1 MDKNDVVD
9 VLNNLIETSKDGEY
23 GFRTSAEH
31 AQADTLRTLLLR
43 RADQCRQAVIELEA
57 MVRHY
62 GGSADEHGSVS
73 GALHRGWVAVK
84 TTLTTYDDKAILEE
98 CERGEDV
105 AKARY
110 RKALEQTLPPDV
122 QALVQRQYEGVQ
134 RNHDEVKTLRN
145 QARATG

>member
-1 MDKNDVVD
+1 MDKDDVVD

-31 AQADTLRTLLLR
+31 AQADSLRSLLLR

-62 GGSADEHGSVS
+62 GGTP
-73 GALHRGWVAVK
+73 K
-84 TTLTTYDDKAILEE
+84 TTMTTYDDKAILEE

-110 RKALEQTLPPDV
+110 RKALEETLPADV
-122 QALVQRQYEGVQ
+122 QALVQRQYDGVQ
-134 RNHDEVKTLRN
+134 RNHDEVKALRN
-145 QARATG
+145 QARTAT